1 MKLRWIIAGGLTAM
15 GVAVAIVLLR
25 QGDDVQKALEETR
38 RALCQQ
44 GFKTD
49 IAQFDFSTSDEFRA
63 RANALTSLGT
73 WVREPI
79 LMSSAGSNVAIVLW
93 KQDKLP
99 GKPYQQSLASLEET
113 LSNHQKTLDAACAAA
128 LAGPIRF
135 DLNARAGNFMQ
146 LPHLANL
153 RILAKTLD
161 ARVILD
167 IHDKNM
173 DTAWT
178 NLLASTRLV
187 TAWDPEPVDFSHL
200 TRFDC
205 AESAYAATWQALQ
218 ADAWA
223 DERLAALQREWESV
237 DFFRGLPEIASFT
250 RASMA
255 ATCQFDR
262 QQYGAPWPN
271 PPPAQFL
278 RSPWNAWSDLISRW
292 RRYRYL
298 GKGSYE
304 DEKDFLLYYRDRE
317 LALQHAVQCPTWLQ
331 MRQLPGVTNTVPFA
345 SKYASLFFYSPA
357 LMMMNEKQM
366 ALSMDEEG
374 KGLLGRAAESE
385 ARRRLVVTA
394 IALERFRHRQ
404 GAYPKSLEKLAPD
417 FLKAIPVDF
426 MDGQPLR
433 YRTTGDGHF
442 VLYSVGLDCVDDGGL
457 MPSHEERSPVYPGFP
472 GFVVPQKADIVW
484 PRPASDAEAGAQ
496 QATERKAREK
506 KQALAEAREAKRA
519 KEEETARQ
527 ARVKE
532 LLSAKPA
539 RDAKEPTFNGKP
551 LTKILGNDKASSHLT
566 LHEML
571 TLKRIITTNDP
582 DIATFELPI
591 SYDVV
596 TNQRKFPLSLRL
608 LVDAPANETCFLGQM
623 QGCERA
629 TNGNCLL
636 IWNTTY
642 DPPGQHALQAQ
653 LFCGWQTLEVQG
665 PVTPF
670 FSSNICQFEL
680 FYDTFDSSGATLY
693 ARLPES
699 NGIYT
704 IELTSPSGSHL
715 KTFTGTTSNGV
726 ITIDW
731 NLIDDQG
738 RRFTNDSFNSAFN
751 VTLPDSGRS
760 QTQKGP

>member
-15 GVAVAIVLLR
+15 GVAVTIVLLW
-25 QGDDVQKALEETR
+25 QGGDAQQALEETR

-49 IAQFDFSTSDEFRA
+49 VEQFDFSTSDEFRA
-63 RANALTSLGT
+63 RADALVSLGN

-79 LMSSAGSNVAIVLW
+79 LMSSAGSSAAIVLW

-99 GKPYQQSLASLEET
+99 EKPYQQSLASLEET
-113 LSNHQKTLDAACAAA
+113 LSGHQEMLDAACAAA

-135 DLNARAGNFMQ
+135 DLNARAGNSMQ

-153 RILAKTLD
+153 RTLAKTLA
-161 ARVILD
+161 ARVVLYIR
-167 IHDKNM
+167 DKNM
-173 DTAWT
+173 NTAWT

-205 AESAYAATWQALQ
+205 AESAYDATWQALQ
-218 ADAWA
+218 AHGWA

-237 DFFRGLPEIASFT
+237 DFFRGLPEIAAFT

-255 ATCQFDR
+255 ATCQLDR
-262 QQYGAPWPN
+262 QQYGALRPIPSS
-271 PPPAQFL
+271 AQVL
-278 RSPWNAWSDLISRW
+278 RSPPSAWYDLLARW
-292 RRYRYL
+292 RRCQYL
-298 GKGSYE
+298 GRGSYE

-317 LALQHAVQCPTWLQ
+317 LELQHAAQCPTWLQ
-331 MRQLPGVTNTVPFA
+331 MRRLAGVTNTVPFS
-345 SKYASLFFYSPA
+345 SKYASASFYSPA
-357 LMMMNEKQM
+357 RMMMNQKQM
-366 ALSMDEEG
+366 ALSMQEEG

-385 ARRRLVVTA
+385 ARRRLVVIA
-394 IALERFRHRQ
+394 IALERHHHRH

-417 FLKAIPVDF
+417 LLKTIPVDF

-433 YRTTGDGHF
+433 YRPTDDGHF

-472 GFVVPQKADIVW
+472 GFVIPRAADIVW
-484 PRPASDAEAGAQ
+484 PRPASDAEASAK
-496 QATERKAREK
+496 QAAERKAQEE
-506 KQALAEAREAKRA
+506 KQALMEAREAKRA
-519 KEEETARQ
+519 KEEEAARQ

-532 LLSAKPA
+532 LLSAKSA

-551 LTKILGNDKASSHLT
+551 LTGILRNDKASSHLT
-566 LHEML
+566 LDEML
-571 TLKRIITTNDP
+571 TLKRILTTNDP

-596 TNQRKFPLSLRL
+596 TNHREFPLSLHL
-608 LVDAPANETCFLGQM
+608 LVDAPANEACLLGQM
-623 QGCERA
+623 QDCERA

-636 IWNTTY
+636 VWNTTY

-653 LFCGWQTLEVQG
+653 LYYGWQTLEVRG

-670 FSSNICQFEL
+670 FSSNICQFEP

-693 ARLPES
+693 ARLPEAK
-699 NGIYT
+699 GIYT
-704 IELTSPSGSHL
+704 IELTSSSGTHL

-726 ITIDW
+726 IMVDW

-738 RRFTNDSFNSAFN
+738 RRFTNNSFNSAFN